1 MTEQT
6 ETETP
11 IRPPTPPEAPVVK
24 DPQQEAQQWALF
36 CHLGGLAHLLGI
48 PFAGLVL
55 PIILWQS
62 KKDTHPFINEQGKEA
77 VNFQLTVLIAVLI
90 CIPLCFVCVGFIL
103 LAAVGILDIVL
114 VILAGLAAG
123 KGEHYRYPFC
133 IRFIK

>member
-6 ETETP
+6 ETPTP
-11 IRPPTPPEAPVVK
+11 PPTPPETPVAK
-24 DPQQEAQQWALF
+24 DPQQEAQQWAMF
-36 CHLGGLAHLLGI
+36 CHLGSLAHLVGI

-62 KKDTHPFINEQGKEA
+62 KKDTHPFIDEQGKEV
-77 VNFQLTVLIAVLI
+77 VNFQLTVLLAVLI

-103 LAAVGILDIVL
+103 LGVIGILDIVL
-114 VILAGLAAG
+114 TILAALAAS
-123 KGEHYRYPFC
+123 KGEHYRYPLC